1 MPIILKAYGPLMCEI
16 KDSLTALEL
25 SRTTHAESSTLEDN
39 GTLSENEMQC
49 IKQSSMPQ

>member
-1 MPIILKAYGPLMCEI
+1 MPIILKASRALMCEI

-39 GTLSENEMQC
+39 GILSEKKMQY
-49 IKQSSMPQ
+49 ITQSSV